1 MKTKTMNWYAVR
13 VQNNKEKKVLEEVKR
28 ELEHMNLSDRLG
40 KAIIPTEKSVTMR
53 EGKKYIREK
62 MVYPGYIF
70 IETSAVGEMTNL
82 FKGINGAG
90 GFVRTRA
97 GEVIAMKDREVKKIY
112 TEQKVADDT
121 DYKSIFLEGESVNV
135 IDGPFNTFNGKISKI
150 NEGKETATVQ
160 ITIFGRITD
169 VELNFGQIEKRQD

>member
-1 MKTKTMNWYAVR
+1 MNWYAVR

-28 ELEHMNLSDRLG
+28 ELEYANLSDRMG

-82 FKGINGAG
+82 FKSINGAG
-90 GFVRTRA
+90 GFVKTRT
-97 GEVIAMKDREVKKIY
+97 GEVVAMKDREVKKIY

-121 DYKSIFLEGESVNV
+121 DYKNIFLEGETINV
-135 IDGPFNTFNGKISKI
+135 IDGPFNTFKGKISKI
-150 NEGKETATVQ
+150 NEAKETATIQ
-160 ITIFGRITD
+160 ISIFGRNTD